1 LGQPLV
7 ARLTLLIACAIG
19 LAGCAHPT
27 PLTLPAPL
35 WIAPPAKD
43 GADAPVFADE
53 ASSLRIDQLQ
63 LKGSHNSY
71 HRAPRFLLSP
81 RFRYDHAGLAK
92 QLEEQGVRHLE
103 IDVRYAAGRLR
114 VGHAPIIDGET
125 SCADFHTCIREI
137 KLWSRKHPMH
147 VPVFVF
153 VQPKDG
159 LIGADLDDKLELLDR
174 EVNRVFSRHE
184 LLRPS
189 DVARGFPSLRRAV
202 KELGWPTL
210 EATRGKVAFVLF
222 GQQRLVSKY
231 ARGRPCLEGRA
242 MFAAP
247 RRAGA
252 EYAAVLS
259 IDDPTAHRADITT
272 AVREHVL
279 VRTRADAGL
288 TRDVRRRDAAVLSG
302 AHFISTDFVAAKHA
316 WLDLGPE
323 TPARRNPVTAE
334 GSAKRAPVLEVERTS
349 VAHLSAR

>member
-7 ARLTLLIACAIG
+7 ARLTLLIACSIG
-19 LAGCAHPT
+19 LASCAHAT

-35 WIAPPAKD
+35 WIAPPAND
-43 GADAPVFADE
+43 GTDAPVFASE
-53 ASSLRIDQLQ
+53 ASALRIDQLQ

-71 HRAPRFLLSP
+71 HRAPRFMLSR
-81 RFRYDHAGLAK
+81 RFRYDHAGLGR

-103 IDVRYAAGRLR
+103 IDVRYADGRLR

-125 SCADFHTCIREI
+125 NCADFHTCIREI

-159 LIGADLDDKLELLDR
+159 LIGAGLDDKLELVDH
-174 EVNRVFSRHE
+174 EISRVFSRHE

-189 DVARGFPSLRRAV
+189 DVARGYPSLRRAV

-222 GQQRLVSKY
+222 GQQRLVRKY

-259 IDDPTAHRADITT
+259 IDDPSAHQADITR
-272 AVREHVL
+272 AVRERVL

-288 TRDVRRRDAAVLSG
+288 SRDVRRRDAAVLSG
-302 AHFISTDFVAAKHA
+302 AHFIGTDFIDAKDP
-316 WLDLGPE
+316 WLDLGAE
-323 TPARRNPVTAE
+323 TPARRNPVTVE
-334 GSAKRAPVLEVERTS
+334 GSAKRAPVLEVEKAATTRVS
-349 VAHLSAR
+349 VR